1 MADMVIHMAVMVITD
16 ITSARDLLMPNPLL
30 MPRLITHTLMAST
43 PVMVSH
49 TLTVILMPSVQELSA
64 INMSAPQQL
73 PTESTNCTSVMPK
86 LMPIQRHTTVM
97 AVVMVMAVDTDTDT
111 AMLATDMAD
120 THTVMPDT
128 EDTDTVADT
137 TDKRLV
143 NLFSTNIVFL
153 KKNLSAVQP
162 VI

>member
-1 MADMVIHMAVMVITD
+1 MVITD
-16 ITSARDLLMPNPLL
+16 TTSARDLLMPSPLL
-30 MPRLITHTLMAST
+30 MPKLITHTSHTAVMA
-43 PVMVSH
+43 SH
-49 TLTVILMPSVQELSA
+49 TLTVILMPSVPELSA
-64 INMSAPQQL
+64 TNMSAPQQL

-97 AVVMVMAVDTDTDT
+97 AVVMVMAVDTVTDTHT

-120 THTVMPDT
+120 THTVRPDT

-143 NLFSTNIVFL
+143 NLFSTNVVFF
-153 KKNLSAVQP
+153 KKNLSAFQP
-162 VI
+162 VF

>member
-1 MADMVIHMAVMVITD
+1 MEVTDMADMVLHMADMVITD
-16 ITSARDLLMPNPLL
+16 ITSARDLLMPSPLL
-30 MPRLITHTLMAST
+30 MPKLITHTSHTAVMA
-43 PVMVSH
+43 SH

-97 AVVMVMAVDTDTDT
+97 AVDTDTDPHT
-111 AMLATDMAD
+111 VMPATDMAD

-128 EDTDTVADT
+128 EVTE
-137 TDKRLV
+137 
-143 NLFSTNIVFL
+143 
-153 KKNLSAVQP
+153 
-162 VI
+162 

>member
-1 MADMVIHMAVMVITD
+1 
-16 ITSARDLLMPNPLL
+16 MPK
-30 MPRLITHTLMAST
+30 LITHTSHTAVMA
-43 PVMVSH
+43 SH
-49 TLTVILMPSVQELSA
+49 TLTVILMPSVQGLSA

-73 PTESTNCTSVMPK
+73 PTESTNCTSVMLK

-97 AVVMVMAVDTDTDT
+97 AVVMVMAVDTVTDPHT
-111 AMLATDMAD
+111 AMVD

-143 NLFSTNIVFL
+143 NLFST
-153 KKNLSAVQP
+153 
-162 VI
+162 

>member
-1 MADMVIHMAVMVITD
+1 
-16 ITSARDLLMPNPLL
+16 
-30 MPRLITHTLMAST
+30 
-43 PVMVSH
+43 MVSH

-64 INMSAPQQL
+64 TNMSALQQL

-97 AVVMVMAVDTDTDT
+97 AVDTDTDT
-111 AMLATDMAD
+111 HMAMLGTDMED
-120 THTVMPDT
+120 THTDMQDT

-153 KKNLSAVQP
+153 KKNLSAFQP
-162 VI
+162 VH

>member
-1 MADMVIHMAVMVITD
+1 MG
-16 ITSARDLLMPNPLL
+16 DLLMPSPLL
-30 MPRLITHTLMAST
+30 MPKLITHISHT
-43 PVMVSH
+43 PVMASH
-49 TLTVILMPSVQELSA
+49 TLTVMASVPPLLSA
-64 INMSAPQQL
+64 TNTSAPQQL
-73 PTESTNCTSVMPK
+73 PTESTNCTSVMLK

-97 AVVMVMAVDTDTDT
+97 VVVMVMAVDTDTDTHT

-128 EDTDTVADT
+128 EV

-143 NLFSTNIVFL
+143 NLFSTNIAFL
-153 KKNLSAVQP
+153 KKNLSAFQP

>member
-1 MADMVIHMAVMVITD
+1 
-16 ITSARDLLMPNPLL
+16 MPK
-30 MPRLITHTLMAST
+30 LITHTSHTAVMA
-43 PVMVSH
+43 SH

-97 AVVMVMAVDTDTDT
+97 AVVMVMAVDTVTDTHT

-128 EDTDTVADT
+128 EDTDTA
-137 TDKRLV
+137 DKRLV

-153 KKNLSAVQP
+153 KKNLSAFQP
-162 VI
+162 LI